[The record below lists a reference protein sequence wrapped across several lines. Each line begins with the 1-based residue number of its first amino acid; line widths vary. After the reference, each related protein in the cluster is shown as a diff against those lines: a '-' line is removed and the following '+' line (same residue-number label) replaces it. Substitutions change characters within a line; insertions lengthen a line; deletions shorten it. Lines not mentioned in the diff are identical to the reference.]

1 MNGIIT
7 IEELSRIN
15 FYDIMMN
22 MFKPYSIMGIE
33 PLTHHFELVKQIPLK
48 ILNTLPTD
56 FSRYTPIK
64 QTISN
69 ELFFTTPTLKS
80 NHKISKFENLLS
92 PPLSF

>member
-15 FYDIMMN
+15 FSDIFMN

-48 ILNTLPTD
+48 ILNTLTID
-56 FSRYTPIK
+56 FSRYTDMA
-64 QTISN
+64 
-69 ELFFTTPTLKS
+69 TLIHTK
-80 NHKISKFENLLS
+80 NI
-92 PPLSF
+92 